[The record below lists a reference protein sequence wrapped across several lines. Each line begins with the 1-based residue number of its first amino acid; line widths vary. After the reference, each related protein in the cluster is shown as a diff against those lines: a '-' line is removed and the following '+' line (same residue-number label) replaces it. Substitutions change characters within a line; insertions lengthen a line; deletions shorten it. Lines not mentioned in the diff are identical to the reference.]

1 MRLKENK
8 STNLE
13 LKDLSDS
20 GEVAFYFAAFSKDQE
35 NDIILKT
42 AYTKTIKENF
52 QHIYH
57 NIDHFKAVGAP
68 KSIGV
73 DSVGA
78 FCVSQLALK
87 TADGLDC
94 YEKYKGGLIKG
105 HSQEFETLADMQ
117 DANLKARVIKEL
129 KLWGVTSVTNIPA
142 NLDTPTISIKSMIDI
157 AISMKSIN
165 DILHNGN
172 ISDKLG
178 KEFTMEYL
186 RLKNFLQSNPE
197 KLKELGIVHCMS
209 CQSIINPSDM
219 KDDGKCPDCGKY
231 VNSAKKSIVINDDFV
246 NRIKLF

>member
-8 STNLE
+8 SIHLE
-13 LKDLSDS
+13 LKDLTSD

-57 NIDHFKAVGAP
+57 NIDHNKAVGAP

-73 DSVGA
+73 DNVGA

-87 TADGLDC
+87 TVDGMDC

-105 HSQEFETLADMQ
+105 HSQEFETLSDMQ
-117 DANLKARVIKEL
+117 DVNLKARVIKEL

-142 NLDTPTISIKSMIDI
+142 NLDTPTISIKSYTDVVTQLVR
-157 AISMKSIN
+157 IN
-165 DILHNGN
+165 DLLHKGN

-178 KEFTMEYL
+178 KEFTSEYF
-186 RLKNFLQSNPE
+186 RLKNFIQSNPE
-197 KLKELGIVHCMS
+197 RLKELGIVHCMS

-231 VNSAKKSIVINDDFV
+231 VNAAKKSMIITDDFISKV
-246 NRIKLF
+246 KLF